1 MRQQRVCILLF
12 SGKSGKNVSRE
23 RNCATLRFPS
33 ERIFYNW
40 QSFQFDCCVVQCIE
54 CFARVLT
61 IITLFFKQAHADM
74 LLRCH
79 RHHHHFIAIFQM
91 KFLPTVDALIFQ
103 TVTDFIVLTLKRCS
117 RISFLFL
124 ISSTI
129 LGCWWVGII
138 FNKTSYATFDDNFG
152 CKRLSKRCTIIIG

>member
-1 MRQQRVCILLF
+1 MRQQRVCVFILLF

-61 IITLFFKQAHADM
+61 IITLFKHHIARCA
-74 LLRCH
+74 LRMQKCTD
-79 RHHHHFIAIFQM
+79 AI
-91 KFLPTVDALIFQ
+91 DI
-103 TVTDFIVLTLKRCS
+103 III
-117 RISFLFL
+117 ISFYSDF
-124 ISSTI
+124 S
-129 LGCWWVGII
+129 
-138 FNKTSYATFDDNFG
+138 NKTLPMMPMMTRPCISFPSHLRYN
-152 CKRLSKRCTIIIG
+152 